1 MADQLIAND
10 PLVSFLRAAY
20 RVPDRY
26 GKTPA
31 AGKFSVRV
39 PQGGVVKV
47 TLTDGGPRFEAG
59 MSASV
64 MKSLGIH
71 DPSDQGA
78 LGRLVADALDFDAAT
93 LEPLRLAQAAQEFA
107 AKPTPPLAWSRF
119 MAKLGLSC
127 GREAYGDSWLDSRQA
142 AILSSDLL
150 SSEPPRFS
158 HRSYYPPVEPVWP
171 YVPPKHQMWIEA
183 HDGTAVLMV
192 VLFGQVLG
200 AVPVSDEP
208 PPDGAYS
215 AWSLD
220 PQEPSGSGR
229 PRHVSPKRA
238 TTCSPFS
245 TPSSPLCTW
254 RMARTALPTSLSPL
268 CEPTRP
274 PTPSRF
280 WRMRERVRTGPKP
293 ELLGGT
299 YRLPSSNPLRA
310 TFSPAPLRIAC
321 R

>member
-1 MADQLIAND
+1 VADQLIAND

-78 LGRLVADALDFDAAT
+78 LGRLVADALDFNAAT

-158 HRSYYPPVEPVWP
+158 QRSYYPPVEPVWP

-220 PQEPSGSGR
+220 PQERSFSRSSFPAIWFGTAAARLTKAGYNVLTVLDPKQPFMYVEDGQDGPANLPIPTMR
-229 PRHVSPKRA
+229 ADSPTHAFKILADARA
-238 TTCSPFS
+238 SQDG
-245 TPSSPLCTW
+245 
-254 RMARTALPTSLSPL
+254 AEA
-268 CEPTRP
+268 
-274 PTPSRF
+274 
-280 WRMRERVRTGPKP
+280 
-293 ELLGGT
+293 
-299 YRLPSSNPLRA
+299 
-310 TFSPAPLRIAC
+310 
-321 R
+321 